1 MLENALDNIKDIFTL
16 DFEDNEKIKENGHF
30 IYSLD

>member
-1 MLENALDNIKDIFTL
+1 MLENALTDVKDIFTL
-16 DFEDNEKIKENGHF
+16 DFEDNELIKSNGHF